1 MTVKTENSVA
11 WAISMLNGA
20 ETAKEVQV
28 ILKTSARAA
37 VQAQGATVVELD
49 GDQCY
54 YVDEDAMSPLWKG
67 ERFPL
72 ASCISGWAMLH
83 RETVVIPDIWL
94 DERVPQDAYRPTFVR
109 SLVMVP
115 TLVENGYPIGAVGAY
130 WSYPHQASD
139 GEVAALEGLA
149 DAAGR
154 ALQRILALPDNA
166 TTAGHAGVGI
176 E

>member
-1 MTVKTENSVA
+1 MSVKSENSVA
-11 WAISMLNGA
+11 WAISMLNDA
-20 ETAKEVQV
+20 ETAEEVQV

-54 YVDEDAMSPLWKG
+54 YADEDAMSPLWKG

-72 ASCISGWAMLH
+72 TSCISGWAMLH

-115 TLVENGYPIGAVGAY
+115 ILVGNGYPIGAVGAY
-130 WSYPHQASD
+130 WSYPHHAAD
-139 GEVAALEGLA
+139 HEAAALEGLA
-149 DAAGR
+149 AGAAR

-166 TTAGHAGVGI
+166 TSVGHTGVGI
-176 E
+176 G